1 MTPNQRIF
9 ADEYLK
15 DRNAT
20 RAYLAAYRNVKNEDV
35 ARKAGSRL
43 LTNVDI
49 LEYIQ
54 LRLDELS
61 SATIADAK
69 EIMEYY
75 TAVMRGEIVERV
87 PLFIERG
94 VQELTEN
101 SPRISDRTAA
111 AEKLAKLIGADSAL
125 DMADV
130 PQIVE
135 VRPDAG

>member
-1 MTPNQRIF
+1 MTANQRIF

-20 RAYLAAYRNVKNEDV
+20 RAYLAAYKNVKNDV
-35 ARKAGSRL
+35 VAATNGARLLRKAQ
-43 LTNVDI
+43 I
-49 LEYIQ
+49 AEYI
-54 LRLDELS
+54 RDKLDELS
-61 SATIADAK
+61 SSTVADAK

-75 TAVMRGEIVERV
+75 TSVMRGEVTERV
-87 PLFIERG
+87 PLFIAKG
-94 VQELTEN
+94 MQDLVEN
-101 SPRISDRTAA
+101 TPRISDRTAA

-135 VRPDAG
+135 VRPDE